1 MNMIEAAIGVVAY
14 LLVGGVVGYYI
25 GFARGTHH
33 GFILGRTQGI
43 RMIRDALSNFGVF
56 VGILE
61 TRKGELAGLTID
73 RTATTAAMPKGE
85 G

>member
-1 MNMIEAAIGVVAY
+1 MTMLVLAIGCS
-14 LLVGGVVGYYI
+14 VGGVVGYYI

-33 GFILGRTQGI
+33 GFILGRMQGL
-43 RMIRDALSNFGVF
+43 RMLRDGLADFGVI

-61 TRKGELAGLTID
+61 TRKGELTGLTID
-73 RTATTAAMPKGE
+73 RSATPVPARPKGE